1 MGFSG
6 PVIRGLS
13 NVWKHAVGA
22 SSEASQVAKAKAPPP
37 AKPPLHKVAT
47 ESFATP
53 QPTVSKRP
61 HSTSWLNQKPSIPK
75 EPEEF
80 KPLDR
85 EEFKPSSTI
94 TEGRRFSKSQ
104 EEAFSSSMGK
114 LMTLFNSS
122 LGDTWPSQGQ
132 MDFKQFVELYKES
145 FSQLSK
151 EDQRLIN
158 SFPDEKVG
166 QFIRNNVILRNNVTN
181 VSDDTHSSSKS
192 DSNAEVGSANPSTA
206 PDKEPLSSESDSVQR
221 TKAAVTS
228 VLLSLEAPPPS
239 RLLESDEEIAPRR
252 PPQTQTPTSRPTG
265 GIPGG
270 PLGSRGV
277 GGGHV
282 ITSQGK
288 QVPGARRELSTEAF
302 LFATGAA
309 AVEAAGG
316 TAALER
322 IFDKVNKVSTKF
334 GYEINGPSGIPA
346 HLSSPNKAT
355 IKGNAKSLSSSKENP
370 YYMNENFSLSKFVES
385 TTALLNQSY
394 NEIKGQHL
402 GKIGPDNTWTQT
414 PMTVEQR
421 VTSTADRVNEL
432 SANFVKNKND
442 LNEKLHNLKD
452 AIQNSKHFSNL
463 QTEMKELDN
472 LVYLWQANARFENT
486 NPKKDH
492 EFEQKFDALVE
503 KINNKMSN
511 QLEFV
516 QSQSNRYNEF
526 EIEAQYE
533 EGVSEKAT
541 LENSLAELKRGLV
554 KYQELDEEIR
564 NHLNELQTDLEE
576 HIKKEKQTL
585 STGKIAPGA
594 TTSEAAEK
602 VKNSK
607 LLNAIGVLLF
617 LLILDRNLTKQIA
630 ETREL
635 DINYLRG
642 SIGAMKNWDTNKDA
656 IELFENI
663 EAFDNDPS
671 IENYERVMNDIQ
683 KNLEALMPYNPHLVP
698 QFYTDLIE
706 RFQNFTPIDY
716 KDCLEDNLQAYQS
729 DERFIEILK
738 INGIEN
744 VKDLQRILK
753 TSKDDELSKKILIS
767 YWNRQTEGLSEPET
781 SKLKSQH
788 NMKLMQSK
796 LKHLETHVNNYVE
809 HLWHATEGIKNK
821 DDKVIKL
828 SEIIEEQA
836 VKHNV
841 AWALPDTLTK
851 KTPHRHTVAS
861 EIQGYVADA
870 LKHFLEAATQ
880 TAE

>member
-1 MGFSG
+1 MVFSRAVVG
-6 PVIRGLS
+6 GLS
-13 NVWKHAVGA
+13 NVWKNVIRA
-22 SSEASQVAKAKAPPP
+22 SSETSQVAKAKSPPP
-37 AKPPLHKVAT
+37 AKPALHRVAT

-53 QPTVSKRP
+53 QPTVSMGP
-61 HSTSWLNQKPSIPK
+61 HRTSWLNPKPSIP
-75 EPEEF
+75 E
-80 KPLDR
+80 DR
-85 EEFKPSSTI
+85 EEFKSLSTI
-94 TEGRRFSKSQ
+94 TEGRRFSKTQ
-104 EEAFSSSMGK
+104 EGAFSSSMGK

-122 LGDTWPSQGQ
+122 LGDTWRSQGQ
-132 MDFKQFVELYKES
+132 VDAEQFVELYKES

-158 SFPDEKVG
+158 SFPPEKVL
-166 QFIRNNVILRNNVTN
+166 QFINDNVTK
-181 VSDDTHSSSKS
+181 VSD
-192 DSNAEVGSANPSTA
+192 EVH
-206 PDKEPLSSESDSVQR
+206 LSSESDSVQR
-221 TKAAVTS
+221 TKTAVTS

-239 RLLESDEEIAPRR
+239 RVIESDEEIAPRR
-252 PPQTQTPTSRPTG
+252 PPQTQTSTNRPTG
-265 GIPGG
+265 GILGG

-288 QVPGARRELSTEAF
+288 QVPGARREFSTEAF
-302 LFATGAA
+302 LFAAGAA
-309 AVEAAGG
+309 GVEAAGG

-322 IFDKVNKVSTKF
+322 IFDKLNKICTKF
-334 GYEINGPSGIPA
+334 GYEINGPSGIPT

-355 IKGNAKSLSSSKENP
+355 IKENASSLSSSKENP
-370 YYMNENFSLSKFVES
+370 YYMNDNFSLSKFVES
-385 TTALLNQSY
+385 TTAMLNQSY
-394 NEIKGQHL
+394 NEIKNQNL
-402 GKIGPDNTWTQT
+402 GKIGPDNTWTRT
-414 PMTVEQR
+414 SMTVEQR

-432 SANFVKNKND
+432 SHNFVNNRND

-452 AIQNSKHFSNL
+452 AVQNSKHFSDL

-472 LVYLWQANARFENT
+472 LIHLWQANARFENT
-486 NPKKDH
+486 NPDKDH
-492 EFEQKFDALVE
+492 QFEQKFDALVE

-511 QLEFV
+511 HLEFV

-541 LENSLAELKRGLV
+541 LENSLAELKKGLV

-594 TTSEAAEK
+594 STSEAAEK

-607 LLNAIGVLLF
+607 LSTAIGILLF
-617 LLILDRNLTKQIA
+617 LLVLDRNLTKQIA
-630 ETREL
+630 ESREI

-642 SIGAMKNWDTNKDA
+642 SIGAMKNWDTNNDV
-656 IELFENI
+656 IELFKNI
-663 EAFDNDPS
+663 EEFDNDPS
-671 IENYERVMNDIQ
+671 IENYDRIMNDIQ
-683 KNLEALMPYNPHLVP
+683 KNLEALMPYNPNLVP
-698 QFYTDLIE
+698 HFYTELIE

-716 KDCLEDNLQAYQS
+716 KDCLEDNLQVYQS
-729 DERFIEILK
+729 DEKFIEILK
-738 INGIEN
+738 QNGIKN
-744 VKDLQRILK
+744 VKNLQKILK
-753 TSKDDELSKKILIS
+753 TSKDDELSKKILMS

-781 SKLKSQH
+781 SQLKSQH
-788 NMKLMQSK
+788 DMKLMQSK
-796 LKHLETHVNNYVE
+796 LRHLESHVNNYVE
-809 HLWHATEGIKNK
+809 HLWHATQGIKNK

-836 VKHNV
+836 IKHNV

-851 KTPHRHTVAS
+851 KTPHRPTVAS
-861 EIQGYVADA
+861 EIQGYVSDA
-870 LKHFLEAATQ
+870 LKHFLEAALQ
-880 TAE
+880 TVE